1 MKKSAEIASA
11 AEERAFEIAKLSEA
25 ECKAYREKSVKQA
38 EADARETLKNA
49 EADCKRY
56 RETEL
61 KKAEEN
67 AENAYRV
74 ALSDQKREA
83 KAYAEGI
90 LKTAKPAVG
99 RIVRRICG

>member
-1 MKKSAEIASA
+1 MEDVIAA
-11 AEERAFEIAKLSEA
+11 VTQAEEKAAQKKAEAQSRAAAILEEA
-25 ECKAYREKSVKQA
+25 EARS
-38 EADARETLKNA
+38 RETLKQA

-61 KKAEEN
+61 LRAEEN

-74 ALSDQKREA
+74 AVSDKKAEA
-83 KAYAEGI
+83 KAYAE
-90 LKTAKPAVG
+90 LVMKQAKPAVS

>member
-1 MKKSAEIASA
+1 MEEVILAVRQ
-11 AEERAFEIAKLSEA
+11 AEERAAQI
-25 ECKAYREKSVKQA
+25 KADAQSRAAAMLEQA

-49 EADCKRY
+49 EVDCKRY